1 MGDIVDWEKK
11 PGAGTGYCVPESL
24 NALILG
30 CGRTTFNTGNL
41 CNMYITID
49 SYCKVGSPTLK
60 MMLSKRILN
69 LQLLGMLSTMSTG
82 GCSHHFA
89 QLAFK
94 GCVNNWAP
102 PKKKLDFFSMPFI
115 NNSRAF
121 QNLSNYTKKSQKLIS
136 PHPKQLERNKLPFF
150 TPQKET
156 KGGTPS
162 KTVGCEVQRKPTGSA
177 AGNLPTKTPRLEE
190 GSGASSPQLMVEPQG
205 FSYGKTS

>member
-1 MGDIVDWEKK
+1 M
-11 PGAGTGYCVPESL
+11 PESL

-49 SYCKVGSPTLK
+49 SYCKVGSPSRKTNNWTLK

-82 GCSHHFA
+82 GCSHHCA
-89 QLAFK
+89 QLALK

-121 QNLSNYTKKSQKLIS
+121 QNLSNYTKNHKSFFS
-136 PHPKQLERNKLPFF
+136 PHPKQLSKTDCHFH
-150 TPQKET
+150 TPKR
-156 KGGTPS
+156 KGDPS
-162 KTVGCEVQRKPTGSA
+162 KTVVRQKPPV
-177 AGNLPTKTPRLEE
+177 LRLEICQNFHALRKVLE
-190 GSGASSPQLMVEPQG
+190 LRALN
-205 FSYGKTS
+205 